1 MFCKYP
7 HTRKLI
13 ISMLG
18 VVIALGLVACDRSDT
33 TNVSQSDNASQSAEN
48 QTLTLYESMFF
59 KYANNPGPE
68 ERITFLS
75 GFSLLAPQGEN
86 WIEGP
91 RKPEP
96 DPSNYG
102 LVHRLVFT
110 KLLPQDEERGP
121 HTVLANVFTMRIA
134 RQNKET
140 NPQEFMRYRMRL
152 VMGGDKVVKNSKVV
166 SQKAE
171 LDETLGYHCFRYDAV
186 FENYGVVGFRS
197 VPFKVD
203 YHVMECIAPSREFV
217 VRMQYGQMTPPN
229 VEPIDITREGEGFL
243 KSLQFATGLT

>member
-1 MFCKYP
+1 MLCRYQ
-7 HTRKLI
+7 HSRKLI

-18 VVIALGLVACDRSDT
+18 AVIALGVVGACNRNDT
-33 TNVSQSDNASQSAEN
+33 TNASQSAEN
-48 QTLTLYESMFF
+48 QALTLYESMFF

-75 GFSLLAPQGEN
+75 GFSFLAPQGEN

-102 LVHRLVFT
+102 LVHRLVFA

-121 HTVLANVFTMRIA
+121 HTVLANIFTMRLSLQSKA
-134 RQNKET
+134 SD
-140 NPQEFMRYRMRL
+140 PQEFMRYRMRL
-152 VMGGDKVVKNSKVV
+152 VMGADKVVKNSKVV

-171 LDETLGYHCFRYDAV
+171 LDETLGYQCFRYDAV
-186 FENYGVVGFRS
+186 FENYGVVGFRG

-203 YHVMECIAPSREFV
+203 NHLMECIAPSREFL
-217 VRMQYGQMTPPN
+217 VRMQYGQMTSPN
-229 VEPIDITREGEGFL
+229 TEPVDITREGEAFL
-243 KSLQFATGLT
+243 KSLQFTTGLT